1 MADAWI
7 DGRPVTLRAAATEAA
22 KLLEASRLPVVA
34 GMGTDVAGARAA
46 LELATRVGGVIDH
59 MHSEAVLR
67 NLAVMRE
74 SGTMTTTANEAR
86 ERGDLVL
93 LVGGGLAETWPD
105 LAARVLA
112 PPLGPQAAER
122 KRRVVWLCPGRERL
136 DGIPVTAVGRDAAD
150 LPNLLAVLR
159 ARVNGRPAGKV
170 RVGAKALDRLIA
182 DLKAARF
189 GVAVWSATA
198 LDEPSIEML
207 CALVNDLNARTRFT
221 GLPLWPADNAF
232 GIVQACGWMTGFPVR
247 TAFGRGYP
255 EHDPWR
261 FDAARLVQSGE
272 ADCLVYIS
280 ASERDVFALADSSLP
295 LIALGGADTTV
306 REYARVYLQV
316 GRPALDHDA
325 VTYCPAAGT
334 LVHVKAS
341 QPSDA
346 ISTAGAIA
354 RITAELPDGGAWPC

>member
-1 MADAWI
+1 MAGAWI
-7 DGRPVTLRAAATEAA
+7 DGKPVGLAAAAKAA
-22 KLLEASRLPVVA
+22 ARVLAASPLPVIA
-34 GMGTDVAGARAA
+34 GLGTDIAGARAA
-46 LELATRVGGVIDH
+46 IALAERIGGVVDH

-74 SGTMTTTANEAR
+74 SGMMTTTANEAR
-86 ERGDLVL
+86 QRGELVL
-93 LVGGGLAETWPD
+93 LVGPGLAETWPD

-136 DGIPVTAVGRDAAD
+136 DSVPVTAVGRDAAD

-159 ARVNGRPAGKV
+159 ARVNGRRAGKV
-170 RVGAKALDRLIA
+170 RVNAKVLDTLIA

-207 CALVNDLNARTRFT
+207 CGLVNDLNAGTRFT
-221 GLPLWPADNAF
+221 GLPLWPVDNAF
-232 GIVQACGWMTGFPVR
+232 GVVQACGWMTGFPVR

-272 ADCLVYIS
+272 ADCLLYIS
-280 ASERDVFALADSSLP
+280 AWERDVSALADSSLP
-295 LIALGGADTTV
+295 LIALGRADTTV
-306 REYARVYLQV
+306 REHARVYLQV

-354 RITAELPDGGAWPC
+354 RIAAELPDGGAWPC